1 MIFRRRIGLA
11 LNTTIKK
18 MNTHELKNTIKSFK
32 NRPYNKEV
40 TMDKNKYENKP
51 ELKPKYSILWRFH
64 HGDEL

>member
-1 MIFRRRIGLA
+1 MIFRRHIGRT

-18 MNTHELKNTIKSFK
+18 MNIKQLENTIKSFK

-40 TMDKNKYENKP
+40 TMDKQKSENKP
-51 ELKPKYSILWRFH
+51 ELKHKYSNLWRFH